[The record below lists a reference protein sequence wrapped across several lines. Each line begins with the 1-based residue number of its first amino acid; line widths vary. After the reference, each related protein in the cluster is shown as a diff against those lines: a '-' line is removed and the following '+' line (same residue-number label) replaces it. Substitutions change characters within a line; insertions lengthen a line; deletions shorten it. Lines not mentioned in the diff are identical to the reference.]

1 MILLLLLIKSGTWA
15 LLSSYSIKLQ
25 GTTLITEIVSVCD
38 DDDDSVV
45 NVGVAAATAD

>member
-38 DDDDSVV
+38 DDIVV